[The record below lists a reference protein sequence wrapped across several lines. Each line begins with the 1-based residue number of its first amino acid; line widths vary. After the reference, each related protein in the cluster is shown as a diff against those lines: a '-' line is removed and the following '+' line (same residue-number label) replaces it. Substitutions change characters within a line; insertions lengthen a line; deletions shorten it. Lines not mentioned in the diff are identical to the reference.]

1 MNALAE
7 LRCSGAPRDLGFDQG
22 RAAAARITREAAL
35 VLPKHSPLNFFRWLE
50 TFAPGGEARRM
61 RRDTMRYFPH
71 TGERSVGLA
80 RGAGVGTLA
89 LAALQGREVLDR
101 SAGKERGPALA
112 LARASELGGPLLLR
126 AVDAPRGDL
135 LLRTSEPDAGYR
147 SVELTLAWRVPAL
160 FGVNECGL
168 ALAVSATHSFT
179 PARDPAAPAVL
190 LAQDCLQRFDTV
202 DKALEWLECRPA
214 GGAARFVLADASGAR
229 ATFAAQGAQRE
240 CRTAQ
245 GAQPLAWNIDT
256 PLPGEALPAD
266 GVTYRSA
273 ARALGQDERSP
284 VTLIA
289 QAEPARARLGLLFEF
304 GAPCWHS
311 ARQGVS
317 S

>member
-7 LRCSGAPRDLGFDQG
+7 LRCAGAPRDLGFDQG

-50 TFAPGGEARRM
+50 SFAPGGEARRM

-112 LARASELGGPLLLR
+112 LSRTPEQGGPLLLR

-135 LLRTSEPDAGYR
+135 LLRTSEPDSGYR

-168 ALAVSATHSFT
+168 ALAVSATHSFA
-179 PARDPAAPAVL
+179 PALEPAAPMVL

-202 DKALEWLECRPA
+202 DKALEWLACRPA
-214 GGAARFVLADASGAR
+214 GGAARFLLADASGAR

-240 CRTAQ
+240 VRMAE
-245 GAQPLAWNIDT
+245 GDAPLAWNVDA
-256 PLPGEALPAD
+256 PDLHPALHSEELD
-266 GVTYRSA
+266 YRSA

-289 QAEPARARLGLLFEF
+289 QAEPARARLSVLFEF
-304 GAPCWHS
+304 GAPCRRS
-311 ARQGVS
+311 AKED
-317 S
+317 